1 MTRSAIAFFL
11 MLVSATTAFGAEPF
25 ARASI
30 HPAKRIVPGQQ
41 VLVDIEIFVPEFFTS
56 PPQFPS
62 LELENAVVSLS
73 KERSENIM
81 ETVNDVRF
89 TGIRKSLAVVPE
101 TAGAF
106 TLPPFRVT
114 FGQSV
119 NGTATRSS
127 VEVPSVSFNVENAGV
142 SETPAVMFAAR
153 NVTLQQSFD
162 RDSKSLRVGD
172 ALVRTITV
180 TAENTQAMMIPP
192 LNVGTVP
199 DLKHY
204 EKTPLIDDNVSL
216 GRQSASRR
224 TEVHVYTANR
234 EGSYELP
241 AIKFVWFDV
250 SSATSRSS
258 DLAPVQITVS
268 AADTSAGGIAPQL
281 SKPAPEPFIQRQKA
295 ALVVVSCLVL
305 AGIVWLFSL
314 SIPKL
319 RHTLNVLRKKHQ
331 STYQYRL
338 KLLRRRISSGTD
350 EEIYSGLYEWSD
362 FLGYPNLSAWAK
374 DGSDRLRT
382 EVGNLSQSLFGTPA
396 MQFDRKAL
404 LANIEIHHHE
414 KSRPSALP
422 PLNPFASG

>member
-1 MTRSAIAFFL
+1 M
-11 MLVSATTAFGAEPF
+11 
-25 ARASI
+25 
-30 HPAKRIVPGQQ
+30 
-41 VLVDIEIFVPEFFTS
+41 
-56 PPQFPS
+56 
-62 LELENAVVSLS
+62 VSLS

-119 NGTATRSS
+119 NGTATKSS

-204 EKTPLIDDNVSL
+204 EKTP
-216 GRQSASRR
+216 
-224 TEVHVYTANR
+224 Y
-234 EGSYELP
+234 
-241 AIKFVWFDV
+241 
-250 SSATSRSS
+250 
-258 DLAPVQITVS
+258 
-268 AADTSAGGIAPQL
+268 
-281 SKPAPEPFIQRQKA
+281 
-295 ALVVVSCLVL
+295 
-305 AGIVWLFSL
+305 
-314 SIPKL
+314 
-319 RHTLNVLRKKHQ
+319 
-331 STYQYRL
+331 
-338 KLLRRRISSGTD
+338 
-350 EEIYSGLYEWSD
+350 
-362 FLGYPNLSAWAK
+362 
-374 DGSDRLRT
+374 
-382 EVGNLSQSLFGTPA
+382 
-396 MQFDRKAL
+396 
-404 LANIEIHHHE
+404 
-414 KSRPSALP
+414 
-422 PLNPFASG
+422 